1 MATEDCDKKA
11 THASA
16 HDVVA
21 KPVGSMKKGQGGDFS
36 SPVSLPSV
44 AAASS
49 HGSATTAVS
58 SSGGSRATYASSSP
72 EETVAMEAPETKF
85 DLGPTR
91 RTLFHKLHPWDRKAK
106 LKTPQELQSEQS
118 TRASSEIRDTQLKQS
133 DNSIVS
139 EDGVGHGEM
148 VTPPP
153 NKQKYHFSSKIE
165 ASSGAGE
172 PRESFNGDTSSVV
185 TANTAK
191 STPSPHQQH
200 YGHHDSLPRAISTRR
215 APTDEMLLKSS
226 SSIASISSSETT
238 VVPSWNLSQSDDAP
252 SRQDEGGVIQ
262 NSMSRRYRYVLTTGS
277 GSQSHN
283 GDDNGDSGGDG
294 YHYHS
299 VEVPLEQSFV
309 IPPPSSL
316 MSKQIHPIN
325 NTDRRSAQKVI
336 AEEVFAASS
345 SISAAVCAS
354 GESGGNHTPPSHGR
368 REDAVSS
375 PTASSSGSSSS
386 SGGSVE
392 STNSIVRKDTH
403 KENQAGKTNGADSES
418 AVASSQQPLQPTQLH
433 MVMEDP
439 PEEAESNNMCASV
452 NQQLADI
459 IHAFGH
465 QSLVTPRSAKTSHP
479 STMNDVS
486 RVPQPSAS
494 SYESPPPIVQ
504 SSPFDVSSTSI
515 GSAGSLVETPV
526 SMKGQYKN
534 ENFDQRSHRNE
545 EWMISRVESL
555 DRECT
560 ALKRIIQ
567 QDAIRMLNL
576 QGAVDAQKHLNAL
589 KEVEIV
595 DKHTELKISEDRILR
610 LKKDREHYVERETE
624 LVETIKILKAEL
636 DRMTLHRPPQGKP
649 ESDEVL
655 TTAVNGKS
663 SDVDSSHI
671 AEQRSLIQE
680 LQSIIREK
688 EDSILGMQAKID
700 WLESRQA
707 LWETKSENGEDY
719 NTKCGPQSVGSVVA
733 QEGQEV
739 SEDGNPIVEPNGK
752 EENSQT
758 YGQQNILGILEVV
771 SEEPEILEQEVSQ
784 VSVITLL
791 EDISQRL
798 AAVENERFERES
810 TMMAEIQKNRTDMEE
825 MHRLILGRPEQISK
839 RFSDQPLAVDAADD
853 INVAMTS
860 SKSTQNDAEVG
871 MRSPT
876 WCCDISSVVKGSE

>member
-1 MATEDCDKKA
+1 MATGDSDKKA
-11 THASA
+11 TNATT

-21 KPVGSMKKGQGGDFS
+21 KPDGSKKKEQEGDFS

-106 LKTPQELQSEQS
+106 LKTPQELRSEQ
-118 TRASSEIRDTQLKQS
+118 TVRGSSQLQDTQLKQFDNRMVS
-133 DNSIVS
+133 DNDV
-139 EDGVGHGEM
+139 DHGEM

-153 NKQKYHFSSKIE
+153 NKHYHHLPSKIP

-172 PRESFNGDTSSVV
+172 TRESFNGDASSVV

-200 YGHHDSLPRAISTRR
+200 YGQRDSLPTAISTRR

-238 VVPSWNLSQSDDAP
+238 VVPSWNLSQSDDAA
-252 SRQDEGGVIQ
+252 SRQDEGGVSQ
-262 NSMSRRYRYVLTTGS
+262 KSTSRRYRCVLTTES
-277 GSQSHN
+277 GSLN
-283 GDDNGDSGGDG
+283 ERNDNGDSGGDG

-309 IPPPSSL
+309 ISPPSSL

-325 NTDRRSAQKVI
+325 NNDRWSVQDVI
-336 AEEVFAASS
+336 AEDVSAASS
-345 SISAAVCAS
+345 SVSAAIGMSSEGGRNGTAS
-354 GESGGNHTPPSHGR
+354 SLS
-368 REDAVSS
+368 REIAVSS
-375 PTASSSGSSSS
+375 PTTSSSGSSSS
-386 SGGSVE
+386 GVSVE
-392 STNSIVRKDTH
+392 STNSIVRKD
-403 KENQAGKTNGADSES
+403 KNEENQSEKANNADSELPL
-418 AVASSQQPLQPTQLH
+418 ASSSRSFQPTQLR
-433 MVMEDP
+433 MVLEDP
-439 PEEAESNNMCASV
+439 PAEAESNNMCASV

-465 QSLVTPRSAKTSHP
+465 QSVVTPRSAKSHHP
-479 STMNDVS
+479 STIKDGS
-486 RVPQPSAS
+486 GVPQPSAS
-494 SYESPPPIVQ
+494 SYDSPPPIVQ
-504 SSPFDVSSTSI
+504 SSPFDVSSTSN
-515 GSAGSLVETPV
+515 GSAGSFIETPV
-526 SMKGQYKN
+526 SIKGRYQDD
-534 ENFDQRSHRNE
+534 NFDRHSHKNE
-545 EWMISRVESL
+545 EWMISRVGSL

-567 QDAIRMLNL
+567 QDAVRMLNL
-576 QGAVDAQKHLNAL
+576 QRAVDAQKHLNAL

-595 DKHTELKISEDRILR
+595 DKQTELKISEDRILR

-636 DRMTLHRPPQGKP
+636 DRMTLHRSSLGKT
-649 ESDEVL
+649 ESDEL
-655 TTAVNGKS
+655 PKTAVSGAS
-663 SDVDSSHI
+663 ADVDSSQI

-688 EDSILGMQAKID
+688 EESILGMQAKID

-707 LWETKSENGEDY
+707 LWETKSENGEGCD
-719 NTKCGPQSVGSVVA
+719 KKPGPGSVGSVA
-733 QEGQEV
+733 AEEGQEV
-739 SEDGNPIVEPNGK
+739 SEDGKPIAEPDGK
-752 EENSQT
+752 EENLQT
-758 YGQQNILGILEVV
+758 CGQQNIVGILEVV
-771 SEEPEILEQEVSQ
+771 TEEPDILEQEVSQ

-798 AAVENERFERES
+798 ATVENERFERES
-810 TMMAEIQKNRTDMEE
+810 AIMAEIQKNKTDMEE
-825 MHRLILGRPEQISK
+825 MHRLILGRPKQICENISD
-839 RFSDQPLAVDAADD
+839 RFLADGAADG
-853 INVAMTS
+853 INMARTS
-860 SKSTQNDAEVG
+860 SKSTRDEKAGV
-871 MRSPT
+871 RSPN
-876 WCCDISSVVKGSE
+876 WCCDISSVVNGSE